1 MRILNLHHTAFV
13 QVFRALGHEVLSLGT
28 TADCDVAL
36 GEALSR
42 NRLGELL
49 AARFPDPDCVFWFD
63 SCEVPWIFG
72 LETLPTLTIGY
83 SVDQYMH
90 PWHVPYSA
98 AFDAFFV
105 AQKDFL
111 PLFTECPT
119 SRPAFWS
126 PLFCNPRRD
135 RAGEQ
140 ARDIPVSFVGTLD
153 GRVNTTRRA
162 FLDAFRQRAPL
173 FATTGSYVPIF
184 QRSRIVLNQ
193 SVAGE
198 LNFRI
203 FEAMACG
210 AAVLTEETGNG
221 LHDLFTPGENI
232 LTYKRGDPADAARVA
247 QVALNDPNLAA
258 LAAAGRRTVLAH
270 HTITQRA
277 RTILDSA
284 KCLIASRAP
293 ARRLA
298 QLPTTTTEI
307 RKAYA
312 MLAVDEHL
320 PLPDAQ
326 RLFFLKMADGSGG
339 KPF

>member
-28 TADCDVAL
+28 TAECDVAL

-63 SCEVPWIFG
+63 SCEVPWVFG

-111 PLFTECPT
+111 PLFADCPT
-119 SRPAFWS
+119 GRPAFWS

-135 RAGEQ
+135 TAGEQ

-173 FATTGSYVPIF
+173 FATTGSYVPVF

-221 LHDLFTPGENI
+221 LHDLFIPGENI

-247 QVALNDPNLAA
+247 QVALDDPNLGA

-277 RTILDSA
+277 KTILDTA
-284 KCLIASRAP
+284 KSLIASRAP

-298 QLPTTTTEI
+298 QLSTTTTET

>member
-1 MRILNLHHTAFV
+1 VRILNLHHTAFV
-13 QVFRALGHEVLSLGT
+13 PVFRAMGHEVLSLGT
-28 TADCDVAL
+28 TAECDVRL
-36 GEALSR
+36 TEALSR

-49 AARFPDPDCVFWFD
+49 ADRFPDPDCVFWFD

-111 PLFTECPT
+111 PLFADCPT
-119 SRPAFWS
+119 GRPAFWS

-135 RAGEQ
+135 RDAQ
-140 ARDIPVSFVGTLD
+140 QVRDIPVSFVGTLD

-162 FLDAFRQRAPL
+162 FLEAFRQRAPL
-173 FATTGSYVPIF
+173 FATSGSYVPVF

-221 LHDLFTPGENI
+221 LHDLFIPGENI
-232 LTYKRGDPADAARVA
+232 LTYRRGDPADAARVA
-247 QVALNDPNLAA
+247 QVALDDPNLAA

-277 RTILDSA
+277 KTILDTA
-284 KCLIASRAP
+284 KSLIASRAP
-293 ARRLA
+293 AKRLA
-298 QLPTTTTEI
+298 QLPTTNNEV

-326 RLFFLKMADGSGG
+326 RRFFLSMANCAGG